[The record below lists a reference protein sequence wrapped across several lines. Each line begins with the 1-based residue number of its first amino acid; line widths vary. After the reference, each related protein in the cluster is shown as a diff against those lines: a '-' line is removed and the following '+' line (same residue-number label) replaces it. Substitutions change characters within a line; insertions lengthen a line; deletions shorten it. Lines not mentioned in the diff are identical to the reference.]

1 MTGRRVG
8 CPSDPVVLSH
18 LLEVQSDLDVYSIE
32 KPGGDVVKVLVTA
45 TDVEGGIVTRQV
57 G

>member
-18 LLEVQSDLDVYSIE
+18 LFEVQSDLDVYSIE